1 MAAKIRRNDEV
12 IVLVG
17 KDKGKKGK
25 VTKVLETGKVIVE
38 GINLVKKHQKPVP
51 ALGQQGGIVEKEA
64 AIDASNIAIYNEAT
78 GKADR
83 IGFRFEE
90 GKKCVSSNLTV
101 KQLSNLEFYYGE
113 TA

>member
-12 IVLVG
+12 IVLAG

-25 VTKVLETGKVIVE
+25 VTKVLTTGKVIVE

-51 ALGQQGGIVEKEA
+51 ALGQQGGIVEQEA
-64 AIDASNIAIYNEAT
+64 AIDASNLAVFNVTT

-83 IGFRFEE
+83 IGFRLED
-90 GKKCVSSNLTV
+90 GKKVRFFKSNNEVVSN
-101 KQLSNLEFYYGE
+101 
-113 TA
+113 